1 VLHSVDAGF
10 ERDAGDVAAWFE
22 VEGRTVPV
30 HLECIVSKS
39 PCSEQVSG
47 RQITYFCHERLLVA
61 IVDERGSEALLVTV
75 FELAVEAGRG
85 RHDDLVVV
93 SWCECARY
101 DVEEKPTDTSGQY

>member
-39 PCSEQVSG
+39 PCLE
-47 RQITYFCHERLLVA
+47 
-61 IVDERGSEALLVTV
+61 
-75 FELAVEAGRG
+75 
-85 RHDDLVVV
+85 
-93 SWCECARY
+93 
-101 DVEEKPTDTSGQY
+101 